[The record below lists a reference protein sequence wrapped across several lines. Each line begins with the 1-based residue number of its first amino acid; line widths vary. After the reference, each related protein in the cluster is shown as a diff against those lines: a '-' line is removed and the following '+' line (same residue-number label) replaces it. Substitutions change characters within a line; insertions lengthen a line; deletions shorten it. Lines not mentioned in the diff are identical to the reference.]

1 VKAITSI
8 AQEKVQREEMK
19 IIKSGSEEL
28 FGKNEGKGST
38 KLECKFSNSL
48 LFALNV
54 DASHNQIM
62 VCPYVISNRTMT
74 KVSEVHVLVQKFIDQ
89 CKSKVSHIKVK
100 KTKLSEKLIRLN
112 FNMDYQ
118 RVVTLDAQNFVAWN
132 ESQ

>member
-1 VKAITSI
+1 VKAIASI
-8 AQEKVQREEMK
+8 TQEKVQREEMK
-19 IIKSGSEEL
+19 IMKSGSEEL

-62 VCPYVISNRTMT
+62 VCPYVISNRAMT
-74 KVSEVHVLVQKFIDQ
+74 KVSEVHVLVQIDQ

-100 KTKLSEKLIRLN
+100 KTKLSEKFIRLN

-118 RVVTLDAQNFVAWN
+118 RVVTLDAQNLVA
-132 ESQ
+132 